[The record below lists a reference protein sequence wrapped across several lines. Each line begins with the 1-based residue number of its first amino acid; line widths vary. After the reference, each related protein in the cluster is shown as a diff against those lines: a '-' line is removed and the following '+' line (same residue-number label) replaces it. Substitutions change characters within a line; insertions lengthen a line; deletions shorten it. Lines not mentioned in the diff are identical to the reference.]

1 MKRRPKLLKLPET
14 LDPISPREYHDITLA
29 RAANQLYSRTR
40 KYHLRKHHLAKLIS
54 KEFFETYA
62 NRFLSL
68 LETELERTQ
77 ISGYYTIFN
86 NFRISTINYLQQHL
100 NPIFVDEFFK
110 NFEVLVRHLVHYQ
123 T

>member
-1 MKRRPKLLKLPET
+1 MKLPET
-14 LDPISPREYHDITLA
+14 LDLTFPREYHDAALA
-29 RAANQLYSRTR
+29 EVARQLYLRTCQ
-40 KYHLRKHHLAKLIS
+40 YQSRKHHLAKLVA
-54 KEFFETYA
+54 KEFFEMHA

-77 ISGYYTIFN
+77 ISGYYSIFN

-110 NFEVLVRHLVHYQ
+110 NFEVLVRHLAHYQ